1 MNSANIERSI
11 ISTHFAI
18 GPVRPFRKVKSLLQE
33 LCKKG
38 NREAPIIE
46 IIFYVR
52 FPYFKRHKSVKSL
65 PLRFYNPVLMPKLIR
80 ITTVPISLKLL
91 LSGQMKYMKEQGWE
105 VIMVSAEGRELD
117 QVSRNEGVRHVVIPF
132 TRKITPLDDIK
143 CIWQLIKLFNTE
155 KPDIV
160 HTHTPKA
167 GLLGMI
173 AANLA
178 GVKIR
183 IHTLAGIPAMAAE
196 GGKKSLLETVE
207 KWTYSNATEVWP
219 NSQGLRKFVVKNG
232 LCAES
237 KLRVIG
243 KGSTNGVDLEK
254 FSREAL
260 KENHLVAA
268 TMRILPGEDEFI
280 ILAVGRLVKDKGIE
294 ELVSAFLNS
303 KIVNRSKLVLLG
315 AFEQDL
321 NPLSPETIATIQDH
335 PKIVQIDWSD
345 HVSHYLA
352 LADVLVHPSHRE
364 GFPNVLLE
372 AGAMHVP
379 VICSDIIGNSDIV
392 TQQKTGLMFPAK
404 DAVALKEAL
413 EFAFVKRDRMAQY
426 AMNLY
431 GEIVANYD
439 RRIIQKEIHSNYQ
452 RLLGSYKSS
461 E

>member
-1 MNSANIERSI
+1 LYE
-11 ISTHFAI
+11 F
-18 GPVRPFRKVKSLLQE
+18 
-33 LCKKG
+33 
-38 NREAPIIE
+38 
-46 IIFYVR
+46 IFYVR
-52 FPYFKRHKSVKSL
+52 FPYFKRQKTVKTL
-65 PLRFYNPVLMPKLIR
+65 PLPLYNPVLMPKLIR

-91 LSGQMKYMKEQGWE
+91 LAGQMKYMKERGWE
-105 VIMVSAEGRELD
+105 VITVSAEGRELD
-117 QVSRNEGVRHVVIPF
+117 QVKRNEGVQHLVVPF
-132 TRKITPLDDIK
+132 TRKITPLADLK
-143 CIWQLIKLFNTE
+143 CIWQLIQLFNRE

-196 GGKKSLLETVE
+196 GGKKSLLETAE

-219 NSQGLRKFVVKNG
+219 NSQGLRKFAVKNG
-232 LCAES
+232 LCPES

-254 FSREAL
+254 YSREAL

-268 TMRILPGEDEFI
+268 TMRILPGDDEFI

-303 KIVNRSKLVLLG
+303 KITNRSKLVLLG

-321 NPLSPETIATIQDH
+321 NPLSAETIATIQDH
-335 PKIVQIDWSD
+335 PKIIQIDWSD

-372 AGAMHVP
+372 AGAMQVP
-379 VICSDIIGNSDIV
+379 VICSDIIGNSDII
-392 TQQKTGLMFPAK
+392 TQQKTGLMFPVK

-426 AMNLY
+426 AINLY
-431 GEIVANYD
+431 QEVVTNYD
-439 RRIIQKEIHSNYQ
+439 RKKIHQEILANYQ
-452 RLLGSYKSS
+452 RLLGSSKTA